1 MAITREEYYI
11 DNIRYHRFI
20 VNNNIIVDNDFM
32 TKHNI
37 ESIKLFDG
45 ELWRWWIIVDKNFI
59 NNNGYDIERNGT
71 KHTIYLQN
79 DEMFE
84 KFITNL

>member
-11 DNIRYHRFI
+11 DNIRCHRFI

-37 ESIKLFDG
+37 DSIKFFDG
-45 ELWRWWIIVDKNFI
+45 ELWRWWIKVDKKFI
-59 NNNGYDIERNGT
+59 NNNIAQN
-71 KHTIYLQN
+71 YLPT

>member
-1 MAITREEYYI
+1 
-11 DNIRYHRFI
+11 
-20 VNNNIIVDNDFM
+20 M

-37 ESIKLFDG
+37 DSIKFFDG
-45 ELWRWWIIVDKNFI
+45 ELWRWWIKVDKKFI
-59 NNNGYDIERNGT
+59 NNNIAQN
-71 KHTIYLQN
+71 YLPT